1 MCAGRVFTAT
11 KNKLLPVWEDSV
23 RHLVINKLVAR
34 IKNTDNEN
42 IPESILLFLCLLFI
56 CSVAHSGILEEEQ
69 FNLLSH
75 YNNASL
81 LVEDNLELVVRGS
94 VLAVST
100 VVNYGLWYGILC
112 KSPELVSSLTGRPG
126 LNLPERNEFQELKSS
141 FCHQLAAVTTST
153 EVALAGQ
160 VSLWPLKRPWWRPL
174 RFVGTGYIG
183 YLAYTKCD
191 TRFIPIMTA
200 TYFTHEIV
208 ARTVAGAMTSLAL
221 RTRDSP
227 SIQPENY
234 TCSEYAVV
242 KSITCVM
249 FGAIFYHKF
258 LAAGASTG
266 KAISA
271 YLGFAALVELLLPI
285 SYFSAS
291 HSDSAHAV
299 DLEAAAETLA
309 SALAG
314 SIAGAL
320 TGAFYVG
327 FFDLAL
333 STAVVGYMTFS
344 LSKTEFLSGIED
356 EVLLGAM
363 AGAGTG
369 LTVLMILLKQN
380 LELDSN
386 HLLRNIAITVYPALT
401 IALINGFLN
410 NAVYGYSLEES
421 FTETV
426 RNQWKKFHAPL
437 DYLYTL
443 FN

>member
-1 MCAGRVFTAT
+1 MKISGQLTTLFSC
-11 KNKLLPVWEDSV
+11 
-23 RHLVINKLVAR
+23 
-34 IKNTDNEN
+34 
-42 IPESILLFLCLLFI
+42 LLFLC
-56 CSVAHSGILEEEQ
+56 SAAHSGTSKEEQ
-69 FNLLSH
+69 FKLLSH
-75 YNNASL
+75 YSNTSL
-81 LVEDNLELVVRGS
+81 FEDSLK
-94 VLAVST
+94 LATSSSGLAIST
-100 VVNYGLWYGILC
+100 VINYGLWYGILC

-174 RFVGTGYIG
+174 RFVGTAYTG

-208 ARTVAGAMTSLAL
+208 ARTVAGATTTLAL
-221 RTRDSP
+221 RTLDRP
-227 SIQPENY
+227 PIQPENY
-234 TCSEYAVV
+234 TCSEYALV

-249 FGAIFYHKF
+249 FGAMFYRQF
-258 LAAGASTG
+258 LAAGSSTG

-271 YLGFAALVELLLPI
+271 YLAFSALIELLLPE
-285 SYFSAS
+285 SHFSAS
-291 HSDSAHAV
+291 NSGGAHAFE
-299 DLEAAAETLA
+299 LEADAETLA
-309 SALAG
+309 GALAG
-314 SIAGAL
+314 SMALAL
-320 TGAFYVG
+320 TGAFYAG
-327 FFDLAL
+327 FFDLTL
-333 STAVVGYMTFS
+333 STVVVGYMTLS
-344 LSKTEFLSGIED
+344 LSKTEFLSGVED

-369 LTVLMILLKQN
+369 LTVLIILFKQS

-386 HLLRNIAITVYPALT
+386 HLLRNIAITLYPALT
-401 IALINGFLN
+401 IVLINGISN
-410 NAVYGYSLEES
+410 YAVYGYSLEDTL
-421 FTETV
+421 TETT